1 MTVQTP
7 QTLNQRLPS
16 LLQSI
21 HGYRLLACTSVQ
33 IFRPLAVRCNESTAH
48 TIPAL
53 AHDHT
58 PAETNISR
66 PMRDPTAVRVTRT
79 IGREIASRAGPP
91 GQTRR
96 VKAKTGGR
104 GSVRPERGR
113 GSGWLPQLPC
123 LLSPSLVLLLFRP
136 RSLSLFPFCICCC
149 CGSRFSLS
157 LLQIITLA
165 HTGPP
170 LSLLASTQTNFFF
183 FSSLFLA
190 LHGLCCLR

>member
-21 HGYRLLACTSVQ
+21 YGYRLLACTSVQ
-33 IFRPLAVRCNESTAH
+33 IFRPSAVRCNQSTAH

-58 PAETNISR
+58 PAETNMSR
-66 PMRDPTAVRVTRT
+66 PMRDPTALRATRT

-104 GSVRPERGR
+104 GSVRPERVGFR
-113 GSGWLPQLPC
+113 NFLVF
-123 LLSPSLVLLLFRP
+123 LSPSLVFALP
-136 RSLSLFPFCICCC
+136 RSLFLALSFFFCICCC
-149 CGSRFSLS
+149 CGFRFSLF
-157 LLQIITLA
+157 LLQIIILA

-170 LSLLASTQTNFFF
+170 LSLLASTQRDAF
-183 FSSLFLA
+183 FSRLFFSPS
-190 LHGLCCLR
+190 HGLCCLR

>member
-21 HGYRLLACTSVQ
+21 HGNRLLACTSVQ

-58 PAETNISR
+58 PAETNISH
-66 PMRDPTAVRVTRT
+66 PMRNPTAVRVTRT

-96 VKAKTGGR
+96 VKAKTGER
-104 GSVRPERGR
+104 GSVRPERGG
-113 GSGWLPQLPC
+113 GSGWLPQLPG

-136 RSLSLFPFCICCC
+136 RSLSL
-149 CGSRFSLS
+149 
-157 LLQIITLA
+157 
-165 HTGPP
+165 
-170 LSLLASTQTNFFF
+170 
-183 FSSLFLA
+183 LA
-190 LHGLCCLR
+190 LLHLLLLRLSIFAFPASDHHSCAHRAASVTTCFDTD

>member
-1 MTVQTP
+1 
-7 QTLNQRLPS
+7 
-16 LLQSI
+16 
-21 HGYRLLACTSVQ
+21 
-33 IFRPLAVRCNESTAH
+33 
-48 TIPAL
+48 
-53 AHDHT
+53 
-58 PAETNISR
+58 
-66 PMRDPTAVRVTRT
+66 VRVTRT

-149 CGSRFSLS
+149 CGSRFSLF
-157 LLQIITLA
+157 LLQIIILA

-170 LSLLASTQTNFFF
+170 LSLLASTQTNALF
-183 FSSLFLA
+183 FSSLFSPSTASAACARVFAGAPFSFTQPVL
-190 LHGLCCLR
+190 GRSCSRPGEFRVERCSLRRK